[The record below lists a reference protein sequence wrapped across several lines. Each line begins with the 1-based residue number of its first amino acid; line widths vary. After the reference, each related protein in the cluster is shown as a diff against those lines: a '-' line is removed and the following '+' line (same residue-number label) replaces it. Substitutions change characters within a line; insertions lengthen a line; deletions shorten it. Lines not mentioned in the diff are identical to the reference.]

1 MLYLFF
7 EKLQNAAFTNL
18 VHIFKK
24 VVNTFVKDKLIT
36 LKVLFKQR
44 KKTFMLQFQQC
55 SVMHLVAHTTNT
67 CITTYYNYF
76 HALHNSR
83 KLGGKCCHAEESQFY
98 QVLFDIVVTKA
109 PVLCQ

>member
-44 KKTFMLQFQQC
+44 KKTSMLQFQQC
-55 SVMHLVAHTTNT
+55 SVMHLVAHTTNIHVLQRIIIISML
-67 CITTYYNYF
+67 CIT
-76 HALHNSR
+76 R
-83 KLGGKCCHAEESQFY
+83 ES
-98 QVLFDIVVTKA
+98 
-109 PVLCQ
+109 